1 MYHVWIVNSRD
12 LQPIRL
18 SDSFK
23 DEHEALASCSR
34 ILTGLGAPLL
44 AARNT
49 ERNNRLSLLV
59 YDPTG
64 TLPVSALVDG
74 AVLSE
79 DGRTLSPHETT
90 ETVMPLPAG
99 PGAEVN

>member
-1 MYHVWIVNSRD
+1 VYHVWIVTSRD

-18 SDSFK
+18 SESFT

-34 ILTGLGAPLL
+34 ILTGLGALFL
-44 AARNT
+44 AARNA
-49 ERNNRLSLLV
+49 ERNGGLSLLV

-64 TLPVSALVDG
+64 ALPVAALVDG
-74 AVLSE
+74 AVLAE
-79 DGRTLSPHETT
+79 EGRPLSPHETT
-90 ETVMPLPAG
+90 ETVVPLLSG